1 VLLFFGFVR
10 RYKGLRNL
18 IRALATVREQLPA
31 RLLVVGEFWE
41 DERPY
46 RDLVRQLGLEGAVEF
61 HNTYVPNEE
70 MAVYFSAADAVVLPY
85 LEATQSGVAQIALGF
100 EKPVI
105 ATSVGGMAE
114 TIVDGQTGLIVPPGD
129 NAALSAA
136 IVRYFQEQLA
146 EPFARNIYDTK
157 ETASWMPLVR
167 LIEDL
172 AALLVATPAEK
183 TAPAPSPRLF

>member
-1 VLLFFGFVR
+1 VR
-10 RYKGLRNL
+10 
-18 IRALATVREQLPA
+18 
-31 RLLVVGEFWE
+31 VVGEFWE

-46 RDLVRQLGLEGAVEF
+46 RELVRDLGLEGAVEF
-61 HNTYVPNEE
+61 HNAYVPNEE

-85 LEATQSGVAQIALGF
+85 LEATQSGIAQVALGF

-146 EPFARNIYDTK
+146 APFARNIHDTK

-167 LIEDL
+167 LIEEL
-172 AALLVATPAEK
+172 AAPLVAAPAEQ
-183 TAPAPSPRLF
+183 PAPSPSPRLL

>member
-1 VLLFFGFVR
+1 VR

-18 IRALATVREQLPA
+18 IRALATVREHLPG
-31 RLLVVGEFWE
+31 RLLAVGELWE

-46 RDLVRQLGLEGAVEF
+46 RELVRDLGLEGAVEF
-61 HNTYVPNEE
+61 HNAYVPNEE

-85 LEATQSGVAQIALGF
+85 LEATQSGIAQVALGF

-146 EPFARNIYDTK
+146 VPFARNIHDTK

-167 LIEDL
+167 LIEEL
-172 AALLVATPAEK
+172 AAPLVEAPAEQP
-183 TAPAPSPRLF
+183 APTPSPRLL

>member
-1 VLLFFGFVR
+1 
-10 RYKGLRNL
+10 
-18 IRALATVREQLPA
+18 
-31 RLLVVGEFWE
+31 
-41 DERPY
+41 
-46 RDLVRQLGLEGAVEF
+46 
-61 HNTYVPNEE
+61 
-70 MAVYFSAADAVVLPY
+70 VLPY
-85 LEATQSGVAQIALGF
+85 LEVTQSGVAQIALGF

-146 EPFARNIYDTK
+146 EPFARNIHDTK

-167 LIEDL
+167 LIEEL
-172 AALLVATPAEK
+172 AAPVVAAPAEQ
-183 TAPAPSPRLF
+183 TTPAPSPRVF